1 MDEPGMEG
9 VKTILAVVSD
19 RDDGEIVLE
28 KAVHMARANDA
39 ALHVIKIVYEGF
51 VELSSHGT
59 DKSEALKTWVMQSEK
74 AFLEDLIDP
83 WRNQIAHLE
92 SATLWH
98 KSQWEGILEIAS
110 QVRADFIIKPTQY
123 PVTEVIRTPQDWS
136 LLRHAEI
143 PVMLVKPVNWSD
155 KPRIAA
161 AIDASDEAEEELNG
175 HILRQT
181 AQLAG
186 SFGAKVHVFSAFPSV
201 ENWIGPIT
209 VAIDFDQVR
218 EATSNEI
225 KHRIHML
232 AESCDVKID
241 EVHALEGEPGEVI
254 RKEVDQLNI
263 EVLVMGTHA
272 RGGPTGRI
280 LGNTSESII
289 HQVNSDV
296 VVLR

>member
-1 MDEPGMEG
+1 MDG

-28 KAVHMARANDA
+28 KAVHMARANGA

-51 VELSSHGT
+51 VELSGHGA
-59 DKSEALKTWVMQSEK
+59 DQREALKAWVMQSEE

-92 SATLWH
+92 SATMWH
-98 KSQWEGILEIAS
+98 RSQWEGILEMAS
-110 QVRADFIIKPTQY
+110 QLRADFVIKPTRY

-143 PVMLVKPVNWSD
+143 PVMLVKPINWSD

-161 AIDASDEAEEELNG
+161 AIDASDDAEEELNL

-181 AQLAG
+181 GRLAS
-186 SFGAKVHVFSAFPSV
+186 SFGARVHVFSAFPSV
-201 ENWIGPIT
+201 EHWIGPIT

-218 EATSNEI
+218 EATSNQI
-225 KHRIHML
+225 KHKIHQL

-241 EVHALEGEPGEVI
+241 AVHALEGEPGEVI
-254 RKEVDQLNI
+254 KKEVDQLNI

-272 RGGPTGRI
+272 RKGPSGKI